1 MKSRALARFGVATAV
16 ALTLVLAVPSVEARP
31 LQTKPTIGVTADWMN
46 AATAW
51 FGGLLNR
58 LTGRVP
64 TGKTPQAPA
73 PTSTTSAIILESG
86 GGSHTNSGSCID
98 PMGRPFCTY

>member
-1 MKSRALARFGVATAV
+1 MMSRALARFGVVTAV

-31 LQTKPTIGVTADWMN
+31 LQTKPTIDVTADWMN
-46 AATAW
+46 AATVW

-64 TGKTPQAPA
+64 TGKTPQAPE
-73 PTSTTSAIILESG
+73 PTATTSAIG
-86 GGSHTNSGSCID
+86 GGGGNHTNTGSCID
-98 PMGRPFCTY
+98 PLGRPFCSY